1 MIKPLKVVVD
11 GGNGMAGPMVGPLL
25 EQLGLDLVTTYWT
38 PDGSFPDH
46 EPNPLLEEN
55 RRFII
60 DKVREEGADLGIAW
74 DGDADR
80 CFFIDD
86 TGTFVDGDFLTAL
99 LAESILEKQPGA
111 DILYDVRASRAV
123 PDLVERLG
131 GKAHMNRVGHAFF
144 KVRMRDE
151 GGAFGGEVSG
161 HYYFADFYNADS
173 GTVPALLILEL
184 LSKKDAKLSELVEQF
199 RSEYFIS
206 RRDQLRGRRRR
217 RQDGRDRGEVLR
229 RRDHQAGRHLR
240 RLRRLALQRARVEH
254 GAAAAPEPREPRL
267 QGGHGA
273 PARRGAAV
281 DPLVSG
287 AIHRM
292 AIPTPFMV
300 GRVNCYLIDD
310 DPLTLVDT
318 GPNSGKAL
326 DCLERA
332 LAGARPPDRGPR
344 ADRDHPPA
352 PRPPRAGRR
361 ARPPLAAPRS
371 CALDLLAPLIEDFGA
386 EAERDDELAEAL
398 MLRHGI
404 PRDVVTALRAVSRS
418 FRGWGG
424 STHGHAPAG
433 RRRGAGVR
441 RAHAARRSTARAT
454 PPRTRSSS
462 TRPTGRCWPA
472 TTCIQH
478 ISSNPLISRQLGG
491 KSGEPGDGRPRA
503 LLTYLASLRETR
515 EMEIS
520 RRSCPATA
528 TRSATTRR

>member
-199 RSEYFIS
+199 RSKYFIS
-206 RRDQLRGRRRR
+206 RRDQLRGRGLR
-217 RQDGRDRGEVLR
+217 RQDGGDRGEVLR
-229 RRDHQAGRHLR
+229 RRDHQAR
-240 RLRRLALQRARVEH
+240 
-254 GAAAAPEPREPRL
+254 
-267 QGGHGA
+267 
-273 PARRGAAV
+273 
-281 DPLVSG
+281 
-287 AIHRM
+287 
-292 AIPTPFMV
+292 
-300 GRVNCYLIDD
+300 
-310 DPLTLVDT
+310 
-318 GPNSGKAL
+318 
-326 DCLERA
+326 
-332 LAGARPPDRGPR
+332 
-344 ADRDHPPA
+344 
-352 PRPPRAGRR
+352 
-361 ARPPLAAPRS
+361 
-371 CALDLLAPLIEDFGA
+371 
-386 EAERDDELAEAL
+386 
-398 MLRHGI
+398 
-404 PRDVVTALRAVSRS
+404 TASRS
-418 FRGWGG
+418 TTTTGT
-424 STHGHAPAG
+424 STC
-433 RRRGAGVR
+433 
-441 RAHAARRSTARAT
+441 AR
-454 PPRTRSSS
+454 RTRS
-462 TRPTGRCWPA
+462 RCCA
-472 TTCIQH
+472 
-478 ISSNPLISRQLGG
+478 
-491 KSGEPGDGRPRA
+491 
-503 LLTYLASLRETR
+503 
-515 EMEIS
+515 
-520 RRSCPATA
+520 
-528 TRSATTRR
+528 